1 MPGMGIVQQSLV
13 FAKVVL
19 GLHFCFVSL
28 TSKNQI
34 MQEEI
39 NNNVYYVYMR
49 NGVEYMTPC
58 ESIAILRSTTGEYKA
73 IEY

>member
-1 MPGMGIVQQSLV
+1 MCIDQQSLV

-19 GLHFCFVSL
+19 GLHFCFVFL

-39 NNNVYYVYMR
+39 NKNVYYRYVR
-49 NGVEYMTPC
+49 HGVEFITPC
-58 ESIAILRSTTGEYKA
+58 ESIAILRSTTGEYEV